1 MGGRIYRSRRG
12 LEVGGVGHAVVLFLS
27 LGDTPGEMV
36 EPVLAVPSSEG
47 SRDFSWL
54 LSGWEGSWLGSGHG
68 SPAF

>member
-1 MGGRIYRSRRG
+1 MWVTLWSCFYH
-12 LEVGGVGHAVVLFLS
+12 LETQQ
-27 LGDTPGEMV
+27 GDTPGEMV